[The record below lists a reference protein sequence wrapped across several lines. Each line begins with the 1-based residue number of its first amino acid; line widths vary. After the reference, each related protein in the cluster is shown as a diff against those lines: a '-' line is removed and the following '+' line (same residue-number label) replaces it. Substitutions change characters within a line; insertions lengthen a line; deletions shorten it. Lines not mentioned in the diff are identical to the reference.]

1 MTWITVC
8 VIFWN
13 LGQYFGIQGKTIEI
27 FGKLYY
33 TNIIIINNNIEAFI
47 NILLKLV
54 ICYEYF

>member
-13 LGQYFGIQGKTIEI
+13 LVQYFGIQGKTIKI

-33 TNIIIINNNIEAFI
+33 TNIIIINNNIETFI

-54 ICYEYF
+54 ICNEYF

>member
-1 MTWITVC
+1 MDYGPC
-8 VIFWN
+8 HFLEFGAIFWHS
-13 LGQYFGIQGKTIEI
+13 I

-33 TNIIIINNNIEAFI
+33 TNIIIINNNIETFI

>member
-1 MTWITVC
+1 MTWITVH

-33 TNIIIINNNIEAFI
+33 TNIIIINNNIEVFI
-47 NILLKLV
+47 NMIKQT
-54 ICYEYF
+54 F